1 VPPDDPVALCEAL
14 ARSLRVAKPVDYGAM
29 PDWATTAGV
38 LEAALLAGKPAV
50 AAADTVSQ

>member
-1 VPPDDPVALCEAL
+1 MPPDDPVALCEAL